1 LKTVT
6 FSIAAKFPSKK
17 VSDCFTN
24 PDFAKLHKASKI
36 FSKNGI
42 YKSDKKLILRSLA
55 IEGAAKDA
63 PASIAVISFT
73 EADQGKTTKIDFV
86 ITSVPDAK
94 AADVKN
100 LGKIISA
107 ELAKFL
113 APKPVAAKPVA
124 KKPAAAKKPVA
135 KKPAAKPVAKTA
147 AAPATPVTVKK
158 PW

>member
-1 LKTVT
+1 MKTVT
-6 FSIAAKFPSKK
+6 FSIAVKFPAKK

-24 PDFAKLHKASKI
+24 PDFAKLHKASKL

-42 YKSDKKLILRSLA
+42 YKSDKKLILRSLV

-86 ITSVPDAK
+86 VTNVPDAK
-94 AADVKN
+94 AADIKN
-100 LGKIISA
+100 LGKIIGA
-107 ELAKFL
+107 DLAKFL

-124 KKPAAAKKPVA
+124 KKPAAAAKKPMA
-135 KKPAAKPVAKTA
+135 KKPAAAKK
-147 AAPATPVTVKK
+147 PVTVKK
-158 PW
+158 P